1 MRQPELDEATNLA
14 RRLGEPELARILE
27 RLDLPEN
34 YEQQTERYHAA
45 TAEARAREL
54 LDDIRARAE
63 RAFEGKAGEQ
73 AKQVVERWARES
85 GVTVDTFRKQATAA
99 QLGRLHDVLSR
110 LPRSAPI
117 PRRPESNDRGRA
129 AR

>member
-1 MRQPELDEATNLA
+1 MRPPELDEATKLA

-27 RLDLPEN
+27 NLELPEN
-34 YEQQTERYHAA
+34 YEQQAERYHAA

-63 RAFEGKAGEQ
+63 RAFDGKAGEQ
-73 AKQVVERWARES
+73 AKQVAERWGRES
-85 GVTVDTFRKQATAA
+85 GVTAETFRKQATPA
-99 QLGRLHDVLSR
+99 QLGRLYDVLSR

-117 PRRPESNDRGRA
+117 PRRAEERR
-129 AR
+129 RT